1 MGAPLQRPE
10 ELIDHL
16 CRQAGFALWG
26 MARLEPTCWEA
37 ELREWVATGKHGS
50 MTWLMDHLE
59 ARLDPN
65 QVLDGAR
72 SVVMV
77 ADLYATR
84 EDAPDELDACEG
96 AIARYARGRDYHKV
110 IGTRL
115 RRVCDEL
122 RTRFPAAQTRVFCD
136 TAPVLERELASRCG
150 LGWIGKHT
158 LVIHPKLGSWM
169 LLGGF
174 LTTLELDAPETQQVH
189 ADHCGSCSRC
199 IDACPTG
206 AITPYSVDARSCIS
220 YVTIEHREA
229 IEPSLSGKLN
239 GWLFGCDIC
248 QEVCPHN
255 SPRNR
260 THDSYPL
267 VREDYTPRRRGFDL
281 LEVLGWDEHQRREA
295 FRTSALKRAKLA
307 QFKRNAVCVLGAM
320 LDEHRTHQHRLDEQQ
335 RKTIVYRLA
344 EIAADACEDAMVRE
358 AAQRVLDENR

>member
-10 ELIDHL
+10 AVIDRL

-26 MARLEPTCWEA
+26 MAPLEPTQWDD
-37 ELREWVATGKHGS
+37 ELRAWIAAGKHGT
-50 MTWLMDHLE
+50 MAWLAEHLQ

-65 QVLDGAR
+65 RVLEGAR

-84 EDAPDELDACEG
+84 EDSTDDPDACEG

-110 IGTRL
+110 IGIRL
-115 RRVCDEL
+115 RQVCDAL
-122 RTRFPAAQTRVFCD
+122 RERFPHAQTRVFCD

-158 LVIHPKLGSWM
+158 LLIHPTLGSWT

-174 LTTLELDAPETQQVH
+174 LTTLELEAPETQQVH
-189 ADHCGSCSRC
+189 TDHCGSCTRC
-199 IDACPTG
+199 IDSCPTD

-220 YVTIEHREA
+220 YLTIEQREA
-229 IEPSLSGKLN
+229 IDPSLAGKLN

-255 SPRNR
+255 SPRR
-260 THDSYPL
+260 WSGDFHSH
-267 VREDYTPRRRGFDL
+267 VREDYAPRRRGFDL
-281 LEVLGWDEHQRREA
+281 LEVLGWDEQRRREA
-295 FRTSALKRAKLA
+295 FRTSALKRAKLN
-307 QFKRNAVCVLGAM
+307 QFKRNAVCVLGGM
-320 LDEHRTHQHRLDEQQ
+320 LDDHRAHKHRLDEQQ
-335 RKTIVYRLA
+335 RTAILHRLN
-344 EIAADACEDAMVRE
+344 EVVADAHEDAMVRE
-358 AAQRVLDENR
+358 AARRVLDVHA